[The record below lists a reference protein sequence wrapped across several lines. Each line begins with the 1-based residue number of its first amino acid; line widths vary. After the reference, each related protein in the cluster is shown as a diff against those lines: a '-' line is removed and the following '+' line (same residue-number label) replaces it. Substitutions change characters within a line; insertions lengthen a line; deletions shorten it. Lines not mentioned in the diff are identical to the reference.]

1 MVYRRRTFSRR
12 PVRRGR
18 RTAYSRSARGKIVK
32 GYTRT
37 GGLYGRFNGAS
48 KKVENKFYR
57 LVVAPSNTARDEVV
71 VGGLVPTRVSQF
83 FGINTAGSGAVANDY
98 IGQIPQSATPTG
110 RIGRKVFIKS
120 MEGHF
125 RIRLGAATTVT
136 LPQTLL
142 TSSYTIDFWIVQ
154 DTQTNGSATGPA
166 ATDIWN
172 GTPLALSTQSF
183 SNLANEGRF
192 KILHHKQILVG
203 SSVGA
208 IATPL
213 YSGTVYEFNT
223 ACLPKCTMEWDN
235 TDTAGALTS
244 CRSNSFHMFASA
256 LDNANLA
263 PVTCYL
269 SGEIQ
274 LRYTDL

>member
-1 MVYRRRTFSRR
+1 MPYGRRSSSRR
-12 PVRRGR
+12 PLRRGR
-18 RTAYSRSARGKIVK
+18 KVAYSRRARGKIVK

-37 GGLYGRFNGAS
+37 GGLYGRFNNIA

-57 LVVAPSNTARDEVV
+57 LVIAGSNTALAEVAIT
-71 VGGLVPTRVSQF
+71 GTVPTRVSTL
-83 FGINTAGSGAVANDY
+83 FGINTAGSGAIANDY

-110 RIGRKVFIKS
+110 RIGRKVFIRS

-125 RIRLGAATTVT
+125 RIRLGPASTVT
-136 LPQTLL
+136 APSLL
-142 TSSYTIDFWIVQ
+142 TGAYTIDVWIVQ

-192 KILHHKQILVG
+192 KILHHKQILVN
-203 SSVGA
+203 SAVGVA
-208 IATPL
+208 STPI

-244 CRSNSFHMFASA
+244 CRSNSFHLFCSA
-256 LDNANLA
+256 IDNSNLV
-263 PVTCYL
+263 PVTAYI